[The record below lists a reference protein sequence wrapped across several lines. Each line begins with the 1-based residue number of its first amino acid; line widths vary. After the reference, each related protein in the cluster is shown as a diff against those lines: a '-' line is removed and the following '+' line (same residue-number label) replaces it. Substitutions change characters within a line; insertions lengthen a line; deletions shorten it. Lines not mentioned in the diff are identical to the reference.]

1 MLDGKGIDGLP
12 TDAQLSGAVE
22 HAEKLP
28 VIKDFH
34 YALNSALEHGGT
46 WDSAG
51 ELYPKTARALENKA
65 LAEAADGRWHISE
78 HDQNELVGMARAEH
92 GYSFPLSEEGIPII
106 KTMRSNVTLG
116 SHDIV
121 GTMFWVACASMLA
134 STGFFF
140 AERYTVPMKWKTS
153 LTVSGLVTLIAFWN
167 YCYMRE
173 AWVLTQNS
181 PTVYRYTDWLIT
193 VPLLMLEFYLIL
205 KAAMPNLGTGILTRL
220 MIETVGMLGFGYAG
234 ETGCCS
240 VLAGFVVAVI
250 FWGFMIGEIANGEC
264 QEAARA
270 CPSKAVQKAYD
281 YMVKIVV
288 YGWAIYPLGYY
299 LTLLGPTATYHEQS
313 AINICYNLADLVNK
327 TGFGFCVWSCA
338 ISE

>member
-1 MLDGKGIDGLP
+1 
-12 TDAQLSGAVE
+12 
-22 HAEKLP
+22 
-28 VIKDFH
+28 
-34 YALNSALEHGGT
+34 
-46 WDSAG
+46 
-51 ELYPKTARALENKA
+51 
-65 LAEAADGRWHISE
+65 
-78 HDQNELVGMARAEH
+78 
-92 GYSFPLSEEGIPII
+92 
-106 KTMRSNVTLG
+106 
-116 SHDIV
+116 
-121 GTMFWVACASMLA
+121 MFWVACASMLA

-140 AERYTVPMKWKTS
+140 AERYTVPLKWKTS

-205 KAAMPNLGTGILTRL
+205 KAAMPNLGTSILTRL
-220 MIETVGMLGFGYAG
+220 
-234 ETGCCS
+234 S
-240 VLAGFVVAVI
+240 VAVI
-250 FWGFMIGEIANGEC
+250 FWAFMIGEIANGEC

-281 YMVKIVV
+281 YMVKIVI